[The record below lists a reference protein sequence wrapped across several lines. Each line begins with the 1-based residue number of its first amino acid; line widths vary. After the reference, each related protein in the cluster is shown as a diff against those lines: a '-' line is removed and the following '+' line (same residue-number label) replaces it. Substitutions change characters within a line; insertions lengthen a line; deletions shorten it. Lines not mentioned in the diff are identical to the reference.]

1 MYVYM
6 VLANASVGNLLDP
19 LSKSLHLQYHAA
31 LDLPDTFMMAI
42 CTFGMMPASLLTGLC
57 LYKFQLTAPDDQVQ
71 QGEV

>member
-1 MYVYM
+1 M

-19 LSKSLHLQYHAA
+19 SQNHYIYNIMLLWIS
-31 LDLPDTFMMAI
+31 LPDDTYMMAI

-57 LYKFQLTAPDDQVQ
+57 LYKFQLTALDDQVQ